1 MPKKNEVEELWTF
14 GLGKFFSHGS
24 LQTLNSQY
32 VSVKLSRIGHC
43 VSRINCGKVVKHDGM
58 SLQIM
63 TSQRIT
69 RIGLDLRQSYL
80 LFKVKRFIKYSM
92 TSSVGCWERSE

>member
-1 MPKKNEVEELWTF
+1 M
-14 GLGKFFSHGS
+14 
-24 LQTLNSQY
+24 
-32 VSVKLSRIGHC
+32 
-43 VSRINCGKVVKHDGM
+43 VKHAGM
-58 SLQIM
+58 SLRIM